1 MARFM
6 IPGWVGWEGARG
18 CWVFE
23 RPPSPKKNF
32 KATMGKVGQKM
43 AFLAIFIANPL
54 DFHKSAVKFH

>member
-1 MARFM
+1 
-6 IPGWVGWEGARG
+6 VGWEGARG

-43 AFLAIFIANPL
+43 AFLEIFIANPL